1 MNRKLG
7 WEQSDQYD
15 LGLDLDF
22 LDYRIK
28 FKFDYYYRYTKDKL
42 WKVNLPS
49 GGSFL
54 GGFSKQWRNAMEV
67 SNEGIEFEVTCDIL
81 RETKVTWRSKITASR
96 NWNRFEKSYSG
107 KDEDSFIIGKPLF
120 NIYLYKDNGYYNSQ
134 DEVPVYY
141 QADGLKNI

>member
-1 MNRKLG
+1 MDSLSNG
-7 WEQSDQYD
+7 
-15 LGLDLDF
+15 
-22 LDYRIK
+22 
-28 FKFDYYYRYTKDKL
+28 
-42 WKVNLPS
+42 V
-49 GGSFL
+49 
-54 GGFSKQWRNAMEV
+54 EV

-141 QADGLKNI
+141 QADGSKKYLMPMFEHNILRQEILKLWMSMVMVK

>member
-1 MNRKLG
+1 MI
-7 WEQSDQYD
+7 WDWIWI
-15 LGLDLDF
+15 F
-22 LDYRIK
+22 LINRIK

-107 KDEDSFIIGKPLF
+107 KDEDSFIIGKPLSIFIYIKTMAIIIHRMKFLFIIKLTDLKIF
-120 NIYLYKDNGYYNSQ
+120 N
-134 DEVPVYY
+134 
-141 QADGLKNI
+141 ADV